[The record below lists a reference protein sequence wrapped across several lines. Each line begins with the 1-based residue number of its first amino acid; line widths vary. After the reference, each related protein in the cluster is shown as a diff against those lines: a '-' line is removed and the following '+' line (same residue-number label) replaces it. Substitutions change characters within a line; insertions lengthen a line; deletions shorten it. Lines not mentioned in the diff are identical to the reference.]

1 MNLGGRWGISNLC
14 SICVAKV
21 TLTLLYNIIIN
32 VEICYNHKSLE
43 ASHLAVKEYRKKAKE
58 VFQRM
63 STASVCMTVMRISLE
78 FEELPPNLAN
88 GVRENFAAL
97 DDF

>member
-1 MNLGGRWGISNLC
+1 MNLGGRWGISNLS

-21 TLTLLYNIIIN
+21 PLTLLYNIIKT
-32 VEICYNHKSLE
+32 EIWYNQKSVE

-63 STASVCMTVMRISLE
+63 STVSVCMTVMKIIL
-78 FEELPPNLAN
+78 
-88 GVRENFAAL
+88 GV
-97 DDF
+97 